1 MLKRI
6 LIRLGE
12 SLMGRFKMK
21 GIGMLITF
29 IVLSTLCAGIVFIS
43 QKYYG
48 PDNAI
53 EEAAE
58 EVIDSAIESAAGLPA
73 GSIDIDLSK
82 EDK

>member
-1 MLKRI
+1 
-6 LIRLGE
+6 
-12 SLMGRFKMK
+12 MGRFKMK
-21 GIGMLITF
+21 GIGMLVTF
-29 IVLSTLCAGIVFIS
+29 LVLSTLCAGIVFIS

-58 EVIDSAIESAAGLPA
+58 EVIDSAIESAAGLPP

-82 EDK
+82 EDR